1 MPLLSSP
8 VSTLRILL
16 PRLIRVLGSMGN
28 GILCKGNFGIKER
41 GRVETKGVTNKGW
54 GVQVTENP
62 SAYKKNVEIAR
73 MDWLKHLDI
82 WARTLVRDLFKLLL
96 KLPAHI
102 KTKSQEYTFWSFLPL
117 CCLGFSCFLVKWK
130 VLSGYKK
137 DPKRKDHYIIQWLR
151 ETTSP
156 KRQHLGLETEVPSAL
171 TCSKSSLGLA
181 PEPINR
187 SVRTAKKK
195 RKTKRVKKKT
205 NMKRSS

>member
-1 MPLLSSP
+1 M
-8 VSTLRILL
+8 
-16 PRLIRVLGSMGN
+16 
-28 GILCKGNFGIKER
+28 
-41 GRVETKGVTNKGW
+41 
-54 GVQVTENP
+54 
-62 SAYKKNVEIAR
+62 
-73 MDWLKHLDI
+73 
-82 WARTLVRDLFKLLL
+82 
-96 KLPAHI
+96 
-102 KTKSQEYTFWSFLPL
+102 
-117 CCLGFSCFLVKWK
+117 KWK